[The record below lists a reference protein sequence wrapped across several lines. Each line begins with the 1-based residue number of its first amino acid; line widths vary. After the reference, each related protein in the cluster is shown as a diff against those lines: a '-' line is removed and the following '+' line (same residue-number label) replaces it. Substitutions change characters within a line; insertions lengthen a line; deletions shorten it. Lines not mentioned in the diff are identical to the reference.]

1 MACRLLLN
9 GLTSCD
15 EQQSSL
21 LMVRAGPA
29 APVPAWLQDLG
40 LPIYASWR
48 SKPRM
53 IITAAMA
60 PELTIDQALAEA
72 NSEGFVG
79 EIKEYTS
86 GHTEPHQHDY
96 DVRLFVLEG
105 EIRLTDV
112 QDNVV
117 YACGPG
123 TEAYVSAGTAHTEDH
138 DTLKMI
144 VARRHS

>member
-1 MACRLLLN
+1 
-9 GLTSCD
+9 
-15 EQQSSL
+15 
-21 LMVRAGPA
+21 MVRAGPRL
-29 APVPAWLQDLG
+29 PYPLGFKTLG

-53 IITAAMA
+53 IITAALA

-79 EIKEYTS
+79 EIKEYTG
-86 GHTEPHQHDY
+86 GHTEPHRHDY

-117 YACGPG
+117 HACGSG
-123 TEAYVSAGTAHTEDH
+123 TKAYVSAGTVHTEDH

-144 VARRHS
+144 VARRHSRATISADP

>member
-1 MACRLLLN
+1 M
-9 GLTSCD
+9 T
-15 EQQSSL
+15 
-21 LMVRAGPA
+21 
-29 APVPAWLQDLG
+29 
-40 LPIYASWR
+40 
-48 SKPRM
+48 
-53 IITAAMA
+53 ITANLVLEMT
-60 PELTIDQALAEA
+60 LDQALAEA

-79 EIKEYTS
+79 EIKEYTG

-105 EIRLTDV
+105 EIRLTNV

-123 TEAYVSAGTAHTEDH
+123 TQAYVSAGTAHTEDH

-144 VARRHS
+144 VARRHSRSSI

>member
-1 MACRLLLN
+1 
-9 GLTSCD
+9 
-15 EQQSSL
+15 
-21 LMVRAGPA
+21 MVRAGPA
-29 APVPAWLQDLG
+29 APVSALFQDLG
-40 LPIYASWR
+40 LLIYASWR

-79 EIKEYTS
+79 EIKEYTG

-112 QDNVV
+112 QNNVV
-117 YACGPG
+117 YECGYG
-123 TEAYVSAGTAHTEDH
+123 TKAYVSAGIMHTEDH

-144 VARRHS
+144 VARRHSRATISADP